1 MFLFNNSDT
10 MKKKF
15 LIIIICSL
23 FSLPMFCEAHD
34 LQALLHKLDDAI
46 ERAEDIDNK
55 HRKAIEKSL
64 RMFDEA
70 VDDKIRYKLCLDL
83 FSQYKKRNLDSM
95 YIYAK
100 EGWLLAKKMG
110 DYEKMQNS
118 MLNIADA
125 YKKLARYDEA
135 LNVLQNMD
143 RSYINTHGKQ
153 YYNMLHGVYFSL
165 LKEGRSSEEQRGY
178 RLMQRQYRDS
188 MAIYETPNTM
198 MHVCNQSMILR
209 LNGQYNQAIKLF
221 RNYESQ
227 HPDSIWNDASAC
239 AVASELYGASG
250 YKDKSIVFL
259 AQAAILDKL
268 AGNKSYTALQDLSR
282 MLYEKGDIDHAYR
295 YMMVCMNDIIQS
307 KAKSRLTNVAGLLPI
322 ITAAHDKVVE
332 EKRTTFVIYIITLI
346 SFLLVLVVMVLLIL
360 RRNRRLSVLRHE
372 LELKNIKL
380 QENDVFI
387 ESKNKELA
395 LLNDQLQEENNIKE
409 EYIAQL
415 FNICSVYI
423 NDLENYRLSLLTKMK
438 THKTKEL
445 QTTLESPVASKYKR
459 ELYRLFD
466 SIFLKLF
473 PNFIAD
479 FNDLITDGTTFLPK
493 EGEILSPELRIYA
506 LVRLGITDSVRIS
519 SFLGYS
525 KQTVYNYRQK
535 VRSHIGVSRE
545 ELVEKIKLL

>member
-1 MFLFNNSDT
+1 M
-10 MKKKF
+10 KKF

-23 FSLPMFCEAHD
+23 FSLPMFCEEHD

-46 ERAEDIDNK
+46 ERIEDIDNK

-143 RSYINTHGKQ
+143 RSYINTHGKR

-198 MHVCNQSMILR
+198 MYVCNQSMILR

-239 AVASELYGASG
+239 AVASELYAASG
-250 YKDKSIVFL
+250 HKDKSILFL
-259 AQAAILDKL
+259 AKAAILDKL

-445 QTTLESPVASKYKR
+445 QTALESPVASKYKR

-506 LVRLGITDSVRIS
+506 LVRLGITDSIRIS

-535 VRSHIGVSRE
+535 VRTHIGVSRE